1 MLIGRPGITL
11 AAEQIT
17 DASSG
22 TSAMA
27 GAHALRTH
35 SNVEVTLD
43 LAKMIGVP
51 GLTVYAQHK
60 TRTGRNGSGEASFV
74 QNFSNIDAGDFRAF
88 GEVFVEQRAL
98 RDRLRIKV
106 GRLDFN
112 AEFAGTDHGAS
123 FLNASMGYSPS
134 IVAAPTFPLPTS
146 GVNVFVTPQKDL
158 TVGVGVF
165 SGLNGAPAP
174 VDGSSR
180 FQIAQAN
187 QRWLVGGSELSG
199 RLGVGAWRHT
209 GMFSSVDA
217 AQDDESDLKGTH
229 GWYATLDQT
238 LWQRSAREGEAVG
251 DRPNVAMFAQFGR
264 ADSRVQAV
272 NAHQG
277 GGLTFTGILRG
288 RPADL
293 VGVGVTRASWAS
305 GRETINELFYQMPIT
320 AHLSFV
326 GDMQHVT
333 RRDATGDRQRGLV
346 TTFRTIVS
354 F

>member
-1 MLIGRPGITL
+1 
-11 AAEQIT
+11 
-17 DASSG
+17 
-22 TSAMA
+22 
-27 GAHALRTH
+27 
-35 SNVEVTLD
+35 
-43 LAKMIGVP
+43 
-51 GLTVYAQHK
+51 
-60 TRTGRNGSGEASFV
+60 
-74 QNFSNIDAGDFRAF
+74 
-88 GEVFVEQRAL
+88 
-98 RDRLRIKV
+98 
-106 GRLDFN
+106 
-112 AEFAGTDHGAS
+112 
-123 FLNASMGYSPS
+123 
-134 IVAAPTFPLPTS
+134 
-146 GVNVFVTPQKDL
+146 
-158 TVGVGVF
+158 
-165 SGLNGAPAP
+165 
-174 VDGSSR
+174 
-180 FQIAQAN
+180 
-187 QRWLVGGSELSG
+187 
-199 RLGVGAWRHT
+199 
-209 GMFSSVDA
+209 MFSSVDA

-305 GRETINELFYQMPIT
+305 GRETINELFYQLPIT